1 MGTRITRRFEIVP
14 AGDKQKR
21 MQLTGSDVQD
31 AHEGVNREM
40 RDACIHRLG
49 AAYTSHKTYL

>member
-1 MGTRITRRFEIVP
+1 MLVDE
-14 AGDKQKR
+14 KQKWR
-21 MQLTGSDVQD
+21 QLTGSDVQD
-31 AHEGVNREM
+31 ANEGVNREM